1 MLLDGGCGLTFHSES
16 EWILDLQPRDSRCW
30 WILNKLEVNFHYQG
44 SSQLSSND
52 KIRLSSTFH
61 GISAIAA
68 QISPVKRSGGPFS
81 FLQTTG
87 IRTLDADTFRL
98 QCFHTATGVK
108 IFCVM
113 LPPYVDADILL
124 RQVYSHYS
132 DYVLKNPFYELDMP
146 IRCEPFEKEVQRSLS
161 EFQGR

>member
-1 MLLDGGCGLTFHSES
+1 MAGVVSLF
-16 EWILDLQPRDSRCW
+16 
-30 WILNKLEVNFHYQG
+30 ILNRNGSLIYSLETQG

-87 IRTLDADTFRL
+87 IRTLDADTMMDDGNANWVFRL

>member
-1 MLLDGGCGLTFHSES
+1 MTGVVSLF
-16 EWILDLQPRDSRCW
+16 
-30 WILNKLEVNFHYQG
+30 ILNRNGSLIYSLETQA
-44 SSQLSSND
+44 STQLSSND

-68 QISPVKRSGGPFS
+68 QISPVRRSGGAFS

-98 QCFHTATGVK
+98 QCFHTATLMK

-113 LPPYVDADILL
+113 LPPYVDAEVLL

-146 IRCEPFEKEVQRSLS
+146 IRCEPFEKEVQRSLNDFTS
-161 EFQGR
+161 NK

>member
-1 MLLDGGCGLTFHSES
+1 MAGVVSLF
-16 EWILDLQPRDSRCW
+16 
-30 WILNKLEVNFHYQG
+30 ILNRNGSLIYSLETQG

-61 GISAIAA
+61 GDDVSCISAIAA